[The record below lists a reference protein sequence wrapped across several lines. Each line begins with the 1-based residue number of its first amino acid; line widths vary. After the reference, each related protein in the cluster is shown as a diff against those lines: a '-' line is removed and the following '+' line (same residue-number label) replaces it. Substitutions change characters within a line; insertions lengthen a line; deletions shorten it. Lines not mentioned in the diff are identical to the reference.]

1 MNRRVGSLAQ
11 SARHFASSSSIGS
24 ASQDI
29 RAQLL
34 TAALEHIPRYGFS
47 LKAIQTAANADP
59 SFKSFASSPVSIEQL
74 FPSAPP
80 RVWPSL
86 PSFLSKSPRRMS
98 QEDDESPAEIERLG
112 PIRALFDAWTEQQ
125 REVLQGLSILS
136 GPNSV
141 NDALIKRLEMNVP
154 VLPYLPRISESRIA
168 TTYSLSELYQTGPT
182 SPTIEQTQEFVDR
195 TLKATAKYDG
205 LYRDTAEFGGYVV
218 QSWKNILKSRGL

>member
-29 RAQLL
+29 RYGHFDGCAAVTSNLAYARAQLL

-154 VLPYLPRISESRIA
+154 VLPYLPRVSRCPYRMYFAVHVSVMSVTGSSYPFRQPDVISIL
-168 TTYSLSELYQTGPT
+168 TH
-182 SPTIEQTQEFVDR
+182 TQALPLACRSDR
-195 TLKATAKYDG
+195 
-205 LYRDTAEFGGYVV
+205 
-218 QSWKNILKSRGL
+218 Q